1 MTPMHVYI
9 SLPPTRIHDEYPQL
23 TACGAGTSVASLL
36 GLLVATLAQV
46 VGAAVG
52 DDGAADDGLGTNEL
66 DKLVGDGANGV
77 ALGVG
82 LEVTKVTDVA
92 VLVGGSTVALAVGV
106 DCGGH

>member
-46 VGAAVG
+46 VGAAVD
-52 DDGAADDGLGTNEL
+52 DDGTLRKRRVSSG
-66 DKLVGDGANGV
+66 KLSLSWLSEQVSDIRQ
-77 ALGVG
+77 
-82 LEVTKVTDVA
+82 
-92 VLVGGSTVALAVGV
+92 
-106 DCGGH
+106 